1 MTFFYIL
8 LYWNI
13 SERLEWYLDLKSVD
27 NPYWLRKKNYGNYF
41 VSHLSKTTK
50 LAECDFQHFKP

>member
-1 MTFFYIL
+1 MKFFYIL

-27 NPYWLRKKNYGNYF
+27 NPYWLRKK
-41 VSHLSKTTK
+41 K
-50 LAECDFQHFKP
+50 LWKLFRFSSIKNNKIS